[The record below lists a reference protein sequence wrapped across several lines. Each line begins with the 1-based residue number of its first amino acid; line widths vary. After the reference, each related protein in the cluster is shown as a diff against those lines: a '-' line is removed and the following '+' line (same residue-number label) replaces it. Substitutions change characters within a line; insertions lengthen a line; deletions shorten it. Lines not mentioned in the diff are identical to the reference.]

1 MRVKR
6 RRKNGNYFV
15 IIMLF
20 LISGISIGYAS
31 FSSNLRVMG
40 TANANGKFNVEFI
53 SSKIIDA
60 KGIDVLES
68 VAEISEDKTTLM
80 INIKDMKYPGAG
92 ATVSCVIKNN
102 GTVPAKLKNISFSGN
117 NDEDISVIF
126 ADSSKIGQILN
137 VDDMWTVKLI
147 VKWNIDS
154 TIQTN
159 KAINF
164 SATLEYEQAV
174 GDYQPAV

>member
-6 RRKNGNYFV
+6 KKKNNKYFIFIV
-15 IIMLF
+15 LL

-31 FSSNLRVMG
+31 FSSNLKITG

-60 KGIDVLES
+60 KGIDALES
-68 VAEISEDKTTLM
+68 VAEISEDKNTLT

-92 ATVSCVIKNN
+92 ATISAVIQNN
-102 GTVPAKLKNISFSGN
+102 GTVPAKLKNITFKGN
-117 NDEDISVIF
+117 NDKDISVIF
-126 ADSSKIGQILN
+126 VDSSRIGQTLN
-137 VDDMWTVKLI
+137 VNEMWNIKLI

-154 TIQTN
+154 TIQAN

-164 SATLEYEQAV
+164 AATLEYEQAV
-174 GDYQPAV
+174 GEYQPST